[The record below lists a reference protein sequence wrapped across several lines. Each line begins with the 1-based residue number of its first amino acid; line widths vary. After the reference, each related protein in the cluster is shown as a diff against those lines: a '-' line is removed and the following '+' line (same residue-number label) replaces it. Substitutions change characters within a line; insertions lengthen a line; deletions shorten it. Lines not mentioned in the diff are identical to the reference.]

1 MKYIILCC
9 GLIIS
14 TFCFSQA
21 EKADIITFQKDLN
34 LEYTDSI
41 RSPLTRAERL
51 KFTKHEFYPIDL
63 KYRVKA
69 TLVRTPAEKPFKMA
83 TTKGTTKDFVKY
95 GELNFV
101 LNGKKYKLN
110 VYQYLILLEKE
121 ETKNYLFLP
130 FRDLT
135 NSVETY
141 GGGRFIDL
149 TLPEGNTIILDF
161 NKAHN
166 PYCAYT
172 DRFACPITPMENTLN
187 IKIKAGIK
195 GPKDH

>member
-1 MKYIILCC
+1 MKYIILYYS
-9 GLIIS
+9 LMVS
-14 TFCFSQA
+14 AFCFSQA
-21 EKADIITFQKDLN
+21 EKTDIIAFQKDLN
-34 LEYTDSI
+34 LEYTDSLK
-41 RSPLTRAERL
+41 SPLTRAERI
-51 KFTKHEFYPIDL
+51 KFTEHEFYPIDL
-63 KYRVKA
+63 NYRVKA
-69 TLVRTPAEKPFKMA
+69 TLVKTPGEKPFKMA
-83 TTKGTTKDFVKY
+83 TTKGSTKDFVKY

-110 VYQYLILLEKE
+110 VYQYLVLLNKE

-149 TLPEGNTIILDF
+149 SIPEGNTIICDF

-187 IKIKAGIK
+187 VKIKAGVK
-195 GPKDH
+195 GPANH